1 MIIVCSSAKT
11 FRKAKKGS
19 SVPLFIDDAKHM
31 VSKLVFMDLK
41 SYFKLSDSLDVKVR
55 SIYDKWSF
63 EGLYNVLDCFYGLQ
77 FKQID
82 STNLSVEQREYADKH
97 LYVLSG
103 LYGILRCSDSIC
115 EYRLDGYD
123 KIDGISMNDHYHHK
137 VNDYLKSLN
146 EEILDLSSQEY
157 SMMLDDYVKVNF
169 LVGNKSNGTINKIQR
184 GKMIRYC
191 IEHNIDKISDIK
203 QYAQDGFK
211 YDEKLSND
219 KLLVFSKE

>member
-11 FRKAKKGS
+11 FRKAEKGN
-19 SVPLFIDDAKHM
+19 SVPLFVDDAKEI
-31 VSKLVFMDLK
+31 VSKLVLVDFK
-41 SYFKLSDSLDVKVR
+41 SYFKVSDNVALKVR
-55 SIYDKWSF
+55 NIYDKWSF

-82 STNLSVEQREYADKH
+82 STNLSIEQREYADKH

-123 KIDGISMNDHYHHK
+123 KLDDISMNDYYHVK
-137 VNDYLKSLN
+137 VNDYLRSLN
-146 EEILDLSSQEY
+146 DEILDLSSNEY
-157 SMMLDDYVKVNF
+157 SMMLDDYVKVRF
-169 LVGNKSNGTINKIQR
+169 LVNNKSKGTINKIQR

-191 IEHNIDKISDIK
+191 IEHNIDKIADIK
-203 QYAQDGFK
+203 KYDQDGFK
-211 YDEKLSND
+211 YDETLSND
-219 KLLVFSKE
+219 RLLVFSKE